1 MLVCEGACVGVGVG
15 EKVGLGD
22 GAIVTALH
30 APRTSRATR
39 QSALFSF
46 PLNIIAFSIVFGGAP
61 GFCWMRSK
69 TKRTDNTS
77 GTATIYKKNLETN
90 RSESSKRRKQKSKKK
105 TERNVLEHLKK
116 TLESG
121 KV

>member
-1 MLVCEGACVGVGVG
+1 MLVDEGACVGVGVG

-46 PLNIIAFSIVFGGAP
+46 PLNIIAFSIVFGGRLDFV
-61 GFCWMRSK
+61 GCVRRQK
-69 TKRTDNTS
+69 GQTNTWNS
-77 GTATIYKKNLETN
+77 YK
-90 RSESSKRRKQKSKKK
+90 
-105 TERNVLEHLKK
+105 
-116 TLESG
+116 
-121 KV
+121 